1 MADEKDQTDQLRES
15 WMKFVKSAGDGIAS
29 ALLQAMEAQRKT
41 YQTLGMENDFEKM
54 KTDVESYAAKMKE
67 DVTSSL
73 FSSFDNMKVMTKS
86 DEQSEAYRKM
96 WEDAAK
102 MMPPTVDLK
111 KMQEA
116 QVQWFENYSN
126 VLKEFLNS
134 EGFGKALSINLNAML
149 DARRKFMETNDQIAA
164 TLGLPTREE
173 MDELTRKVT
182 ELWRE
187 VYVVSKGVK
196 EVSREKKRKK

>member
-1 MADEKDQTDQLRES
+1 MEK
-15 WMKFVKSAGDGIAS
+15 
-29 ALLQAMEAQRKT
+29 
-41 YQTLGMENDFEKM
+41 DFEKM
-54 KTDVESYAAKMKE
+54 KTDVESYAVKMKE

-73 FSSFDNMKVMTKS
+73 FSSFDNLKVVTKS
-86 DEQSEAYRKM
+86 EEQSEAYRKM

-111 KMQEA
+111 KMQDA
-116 QVQWFENYSN
+116 QVQLFENYSN
-126 VLKEFLNS
+126 VLREFLNS
-134 EGFGKALSINLNAML
+134 EAFGKALSINLNAML
-149 DARRKFMETNDQIAA
+149 DARRKLMETNDQIAA

-187 VYVVSKGVK
+187 VYVISKGVK